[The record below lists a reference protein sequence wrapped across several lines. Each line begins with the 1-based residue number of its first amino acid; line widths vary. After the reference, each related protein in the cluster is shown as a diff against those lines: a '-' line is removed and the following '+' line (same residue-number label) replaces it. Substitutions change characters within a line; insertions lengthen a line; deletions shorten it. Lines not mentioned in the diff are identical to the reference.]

1 MELANVLSGVSS
13 VISSVVSACTGNPVT
28 MAVIGMSVVGVGV
41 GLFRK
46 LLRVGK

>member
-1 MELANVLSGVSS
+1 MELTNVLDGVSD
-13 VISSVVSACTGNPVT
+13 VISAVVTACTGNAVT

-46 LLRVGK
+46 LLRVGR

>member
-1 MELANVLSGVSS
+1 MELSAVLEGVTT
-13 VISSVVSACTGNPVT
+13 VVSSVVSACTGNAVT

-46 LLRVGK
+46 LLRVGR